1 MAARIDKPESRWV
14 PAMPEAAKEV
24 VFWCAVLVAVVSG
37 AVLIG
42 HMDAVWRFPIPAAQS
57 EAVVARRSAC
67 RGEARE
73 AGEPAAE
80 R

>member
-57 EAVVARRSAC
+57 EAVVTVPA
-67 RGEARE
+67 EAKL
-73 AGEPAAE
+73 ANAPAAE